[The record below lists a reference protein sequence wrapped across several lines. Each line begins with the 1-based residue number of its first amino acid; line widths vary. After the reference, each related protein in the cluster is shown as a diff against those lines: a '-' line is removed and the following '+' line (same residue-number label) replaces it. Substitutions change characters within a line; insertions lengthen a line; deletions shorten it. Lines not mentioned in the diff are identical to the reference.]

1 MCTEFFYQKFQLL
14 SIPKISKSSL
24 IKLVDLPR
32 ERIYFIPTLKVKATT
47 RNDRQKVSFLLNIR
61 DLLLDNYD
69 KA

>member
-1 MCTEFFYQKFQLL
+1 M
-14 SIPKISKSSL
+14 PKISKSSL

-47 RNDRQKVSFLLNIR
+47 RNDLQKVSFLLNIR
-61 DLLLDNYD
+61 DLPLEIYD